1 MSSQRGFSWIELLVV
16 LVIMGIIAA
25 IAIPRLHEA
34 EMSGNE
40 SAAIS
45 SLRTI
50 VTAQVAYNITSGTG
64 NYSSDLATLSNATLI
79 DSVLGTGIKEGY
91 VYTCTGNEDFFVV
104 TAAPQVPEQTGRRYF
119 FADQSGVI
127 RYSTD
132 GPATVS
138 SQALGGGIVGP
149 PGESGN
155 GLQAKSSSMIAEAG
169 TRSGN

>member
-64 NYSSDLATLSNATLI
+64 IYSSDLATLANAALI
-79 DSVLGTGIKEGY
+79 DSVLATGTKEGY
-91 VYTCTGNEDFFVV
+91 VYTCTGSKDFFVV

-127 RYSTD
+127 RFSSD

-138 SQALGGGIVGP
+138 SQALGGGIVGGSRAAVSNLEQLP
-149 PGESGN
+149 
-155 GLQAKSSSMIAEAG
+155 
-169 TRSGN
+169 